1 MTVATLDSR
10 QPLAAPA
17 FSSAQLDWQYE
28 DKRFYQLLLLGA
40 MLWLVLAM
48 IVPALTVPEP
58 SRQQQERLPAQLAK
72 VMLEQRTLPPQPKV
86 ETKPEPIV
94 EAKPK
99 PEPKAVAAEKTPPA
113 PQPDI
118 ATAREQAQQTG
129 LLALQDDLAAMRQ
142 SFNANKNQAT
152 VKTTGQQQ
160 AAQVQRDVIRNQA
173 KQQFAQQQ
181 AVTATGDI
189 ARTKLADNGQAQ
201 LQKQQLEGL
210 ADQEAA
216 NALAERQRVDNT
228 VSAGS
233 KGRSEAIIRQVLEAN
248 KTSLYALYSRALRR
262 DPLLQGKVVF
272 EFIINPDGSVTTVT
286 IIQSELNNSPLERQL
301 SLRLQSINF
310 GAEPVAVTRSQWTVE
325 FLPS

>member
-1 MTVATLDSR
+1 MTVATLEPR
-10 QPLAAPA
+10 QPLAAAA
-17 FSSAQLDWQYE
+17 FSPAQLDWQFE

-40 MLWLVLAM
+40 MLWLVLAI

-72 VMLEQRTLPPQPKV
+72 VMLEQRKLPPPPKV
-86 ETKPEPIV
+86 EPKPEPIV

-99 PEPKAVAAEKTPPA
+99 PKPLAADKTPPA
-113 PQPDI
+113 AQSDL
-118 ATAREQAQQTG
+118 ATARQQAQQTG

-173 KQQFAQQQ
+173 KQQFAQLQ
-181 AVTATGDI
+181 AVTATADI
-189 ARTKLADNGQAQ
+189 ARTKLADNGSTQ

-210 ADQEAA
+210 ADQDAA
-216 NALAERQRVDNT
+216 TALAERQTANNAAAT
-228 VSAGS
+228 GS

-272 EFIINPDGSVTTVT
+272 EFVINPDGSVTTVT